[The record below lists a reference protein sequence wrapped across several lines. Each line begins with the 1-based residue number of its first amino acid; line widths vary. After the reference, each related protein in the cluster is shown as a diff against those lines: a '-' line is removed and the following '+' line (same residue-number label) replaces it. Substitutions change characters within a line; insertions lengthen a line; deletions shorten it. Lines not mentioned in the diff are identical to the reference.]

1 MSTIDRPRSWHPES
15 GPTFTSIERVTLA
28 ARQLRRLRVSA
39 LAEATTLILLVGVAV
54 PLKHLGDWP
63 FAVRFLGPIH
73 GFAFVAYVWLVLQ
86 SLGAGLL
93 SRSEALRLATAAF
106 VPVAGFF
113 TIRFLTRRIAERL
126 HLGAQR

>member
-1 MSTIDRPRSWHPES
+1 MSTIDRPRGWHPKS
-15 GPTFTSIERVTLA
+15 DPPLPTFERATLA
-28 ARQLRRLRVSA
+28 ARQLRWLRITA

-63 FAVRFLGPIH
+63 FAVRFLGPLH

-93 SRSEALRLATAAF
+93 SRGEAFRLAAAAF
-106 VPVAGFF
+106 VPVASFL
-113 TIRFLTRRIAERL
+113 TVPFLTRRIAEWD
-126 HLGAQR
+126 HPGARQ